1 MDIILKVLKYVLQS
15 RSYMYV
21 AARGAPF
28 TRAHLYTNVLFF
40 FYVIIFLFVLSLF
53 VILMLNRYPHPTLI
67 IIDFGIISTY
77 ETVRLRRKSSK
88 KSTIITYLKAAAGVQ
103 HEMATAPEPPV
114 PPLPP

>member
-1 MDIILKVLKYVLQS
+1 
-15 RSYMYV
+15 
-21 AARGAPF
+21 
-28 TRAHLYTNVLFF
+28 
-40 FYVIIFLFVLSLF
+40 
-53 VILMLNRYPHPTLI
+53 MLDRYPHPTLI

-77 ETVRLRRKSSK
+77 GTVRLRRKSSK